1 MPRGKKLSED
11 YLDEV
16 FSKVSAYQSEHKCSI
31 NKACIALSKE
41 FNVNPK
47 TLNHQFKKSRGINR
61 VVSTRI
67 AATAITKP
75 SVHSMEIQ
83 KTIYDFIKSRGFI
96 KRILCCIIG
105 LDKLC
110 QEYTHKQT
118 LIG

>member
-1 MPRGKKLSED
+1 MPKGKKLSEG

-31 NKACIALSKE
+31 NKACIALSDE
-41 FNVNPK
+41 FNVTPT
-47 TLNHQFKKSRGINR
+47 TLNKQFQKSKGKNR
-61 VVSTRI
+61 VISTRI
-67 AATAITKP
+67 AATAISTP
-75 SVHSMEIQ
+75 STSMDMQ

-118 LIG
+118 LKG